1 MRAGVEEEVQQPL
14 RAVELKRR
22 AQLPMSTSP
31 PRDADA
37 PAVAAQV
44 RIGRSE
50 LLAALRTAPRRRL
63 REAAARLL
71 DDIERDAR
79 KGRSVLA
86 ELLGRRTAFE
96 VWAHYPA
103 RDAVDAHSGYRFYY
117 HAHER
122 RMHGE
127 HGHFHVF
134 APLAP
139 RAGEAD
145 YVHLVGLSVDARGF
159 PLRVFTTNQWVT
171 AERWTPASRILRAL
185 ERLDLSQARPS
196 RVARWVQD
204 SMRLFA
210 PQIAAVVQRRDARI
224 TQRAASLGDDGAR
237 ADRRTHIVSQC
248 RVDLLRQFEFLEA
261 AGIA

>member
-1 MRAGVEEEVQQPL
+1 MSEA
-14 RAVELKRR
+14 
-22 AQLPMSTSP
+22 LPRST
-31 PRDADA
+31 ADH
-37 PAVAAQV
+37 PVAAQLSL
-44 RIGRSE
+44 GRAE
-50 LLAALRTAPRRRL
+50 LIAALRAAPRRRL

-71 DDIERDAR
+71 DDIEHDTA
-79 KGRSVLA
+79 KGRNMLTD
-86 ELLGRRTAFE
+86 LLGRRAAFE
-96 VWAHYPA
+96 VWEHYPV

-122 RMHGE
+122 RARGE

-171 AERWTPASRILRAL
+171 AERWLPAPRILRAL
-185 ERLDLSQARPS
+185 DRLDLSHTRPS

-204 SMRLFA
+204 STRLFA

-224 TQRAASLGDDGAR
+224 AQRARRLGEHGAR
-237 ADRRTHIVSQC
+237 QDRRTHIVSQC
-248 RVDLLRQFEFLEA
+248 RVDLSRQFECLEA
-261 AGIA
+261 AGFA